1 MRPLPLPLRCVV
13 SLTRYN
19 RRIKTYMRDVNAVK
33 KMSSDTGRA
42 SSCFDRALHSFWPSD
57 KAAHMRTLLLE
68 DPDSAASDTLKS
80 SSRYEEFVSF
90 RQLVTGAV
98 CAWQECWS
106 LLQTVKSKIMSQDPY
121 IDRMTESLVKLK
133 TDLIG
138 EIDRRHYRE
147 VVMCVFSLLSA
158 YLQLQARR
166 MKIFIKNPRLLSI
179 LDEMCSS
186 SSEPLVRYTA
196 PTRLLEERNE
206 RLKCNFRIYQ
216 RDNIEDFLVHLEEY
230 FQPKMKNF
238 LEKKTW
244 LICEQG
250 QSAAVK
256 Y

>member
-1 MRPLPLPLRCVV
+1 V

-106 LLQTVKSKIMSQDPY
+106 LLQTVKSKIMNQDPY
-121 IDRMTESLVKLK
+121 IDRKTESLVKLK

-138 EIDRRHYRE
+138 EIDMRHYRKI
-147 VVMCVFSLLSA
+147 VMCVFSLLSA

-166 MKIFIKNPRLLSI
+166 MKIFIKNPRLMSI
-179 LDEMCSS
+179 LDEICGSDSPVCSTS
-186 SSEPLVRYTA
+186 VE
-196 PTRLLEERNE
+196 LLQQRNE